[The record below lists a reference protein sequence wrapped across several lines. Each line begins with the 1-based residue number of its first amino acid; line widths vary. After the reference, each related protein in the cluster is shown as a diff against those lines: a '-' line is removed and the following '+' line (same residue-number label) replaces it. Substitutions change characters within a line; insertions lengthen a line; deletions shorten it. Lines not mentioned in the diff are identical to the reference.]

1 MSEAYL
7 HAVSR
12 SEKRD
17 LLLAFLLLLFLLLLL
32 FWKWVQGIT
41 IQTVT
46 RAGMK
51 CKPVCVALGLALV
64 KDWVE

>member
-1 MSEAYL
+1 MGA
-7 HAVSR
+7 R
-12 SEKRD
+12 
-17 LLLAFLLLLFLLLLL
+17 
-32 FWKWVQGIT
+32 IT
-41 IQTVT
+41 IQNVT